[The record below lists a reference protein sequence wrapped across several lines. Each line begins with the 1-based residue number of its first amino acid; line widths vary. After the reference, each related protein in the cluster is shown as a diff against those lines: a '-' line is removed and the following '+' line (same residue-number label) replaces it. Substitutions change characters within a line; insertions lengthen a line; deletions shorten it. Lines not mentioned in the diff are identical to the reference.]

1 MSATRART
9 KARSPARKPAPAED
23 VPHILD
29 TVERLKA
36 MADPIR
42 IRFVLELLDG
52 PRTVREVAEALDVP
66 PTRLYYHLRILERHG
81 LVKVANRRMVSG
93 IEERSYRAAYDVQ
106 SWTVPPTLTASAL
119 YESGALRAMFD
130 MVRAEIEVA
139 AQGKPDVPLDDPE
152 SPIKGLS
159 LGEFSLSP
167 GELPTLLKDLGD
179 FLVKYGQRP
188 KKADQERFRMFFTLY
203 PVPATPTSA
212 EVSD

>member
-9 KARSPARKPAPAED
+9 KAKPAPRKRSSGDDETH
-23 VPHILD
+23 VLD

-93 IEERSYRAAYDVQ
+93 MSAAATGTCC
-106 SWTVPPTLTASAL
+106 SAPRNSPMGVPSMA
-119 YESGALRAMFD
+119 
-130 MVRAEIEVA
+130 
-139 AQGKPDVPLDDPE
+139 
-152 SPIKGLS
+152 
-159 LGEFSLSP
+159 
-167 GELPTLLKDLGD
+167 
-179 FLVKYGQRP
+179 
-188 KKADQERFRMFFTLY
+188 
-203 PVPATPTSA
+203 
-212 EVSD
+212 

>member
-1 MSATRART
+1 MMSATRART
-9 KARSPARKPAPAED
+9 KAGSPARKPAPADD

-93 IEERSYRAAYDVQ
+93 IEERSYRA
-106 SWTVPPTLTASAL
+106 
-119 YESGALRAMFD
+119 
-130 MVRAEIEVA
+130 
-139 AQGKPDVPLDDPE
+139 
-152 SPIKGLS
+152 
-159 LGEFSLSP
+159 
-167 GELPTLLKDLGD
+167 
-179 FLVKYGQRP
+179 
-188 KKADQERFRMFFTLY
+188 
-203 PVPATPTSA
+203 
-212 EVSD
+212 